1 MNSTLL
7 TTYISGL
14 PRSRKVILN
23 VLVKEGPLSPSEII
37 KRTEITKRTVLN
49 SLNDLRERNLVDRA
63 IVLEDLRKVKYYFV
77 GSDATVTM
85 ILDQIRNELSRR

>member
-7 TTYISGL
+7 TMYISGL

-37 KRTEITKRTVLN
+37 KRTEIKKRTVLN
-49 SLNDLRERNLVDRA
+49 SLNDLRERKLVERM
-63 IVLEDLRKVKYYFV
+63 IVLEDLRKVRYYFV
-77 GSDATVTM
+77 GSEATVAM
-85 ILDQIRNELSRR
+85 ILDQIRNDLARR